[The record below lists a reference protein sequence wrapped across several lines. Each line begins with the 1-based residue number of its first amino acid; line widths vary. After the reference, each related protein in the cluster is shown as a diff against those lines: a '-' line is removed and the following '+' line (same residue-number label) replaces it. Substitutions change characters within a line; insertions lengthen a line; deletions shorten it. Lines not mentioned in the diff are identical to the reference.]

1 MPTLLVENMVTVK
14 VFKKGS
20 QSGQLYLY
28 LGERDY
34 ISSEGLIDDINGIAY
49 LPNLDQM
56 EGKLI
61 TSSFCTDNFFLSLHF
76 QNLIKILSELP
87 NMYSRMLAV
96 TSKSKISNSLSKFT
110 KKYLIL
116 YQSQTFKIQM

>member
-61 TSSFCTDNFFLSLHF
+61 TSSFCTDNFFLSLH
-76 QNLIKILSELP
+76 LSIFAFFP
-87 NMYSRMLAV
+87 HDHP
-96 TSKSKISNSLSKFT
+96 
-110 KKYLIL
+110 
-116 YQSQTFKIQM
+116 

>member
-61 TSSFCTDNFFLSLHF
+61 HLPSAQTILFNLCICPSGSSLAWGYLCLSIGDVTKLFGIVLKNYNHF
-76 QNLIKILSELP
+76 TLLKQNSD
-87 NMYSRMLAV
+87 
-96 TSKSKISNSLSKFT
+96 
-110 KKYLIL
+110 
-116 YQSQTFKIQM
+116 